1 MVIKKQCYHDDLE
14 RVITKEYN
22 NVAGIVVMKDGSLIY
37 ANYFNGYGKDDTL
50 HVASVTKSVL
60 SALIGIAIDKGF
72 IESVNQKVLD
82 FFPEYDSIL
91 EDSKKQEVTIKHL
104 LTMTAPYTYKQE
116 PFKELCYS
124 PDWAKYALDLL
135 GGKDECGTFKYST
148 AGAHLLSVILT
159 KATGKTA
166 REFANEY
173 LFAPMGMKQL
183 PDYEMTA
190 ENSMKFFKGRNVFGW
205 VSDPKGYSTGGFGVT
220 LSADDMARFG
230 QLYLN
235 YGKWNGK
242 QIISRE
248 WIEECLQD
256 NSNHYGYL
264 WWLFNEDEFMY
275 CAMGDGGN
283 VICCLPDRNMVIA
296 IASEFMMR
304 PKDRM
309 KLIKDYILPECSKIC
324 NKKRN

>member
-1 MVIKKQCYHDDLE
+1 MIKKEYFHDDLE
-14 RVITKEYN
+14 RVVSKKYKNI
-22 NVAGIVVMKDGSLIY
+22 AGIAVVKDGNTVY
-37 ANYFNGYGKDDTL
+37 ENYFNGYGKEDTL
-50 HVASVTKSVL
+50 HVASVTKSIL

-82 FFPEYDSIL
+82 FFPEYDSML
-91 EDSKKQEVTIKHL
+91 ADSKKQEVRIKHL
-104 LTMTAPYTYKQE
+104 LTMTAPYIYKRE
-116 PFKELCYS
+116 PFKELCS
-124 PDWAKYALDLL
+124 SSDWAKYALDLL

-173 LFAPMGMKQL
+173 LFEPIGMKQL
-183 PDYEMTA
+183 PNYEMTT
-190 ENSMKFFKGRNVFGW
+190 ETYMNFIKGKYVCGW
-205 VSDPKGYSTGGFGVT
+205 VSDPKGNSTGGWGVT
-220 LSADDMARFG
+220 LSAVDMARFG

-235 YGKWNGK
+235 YGNWNGK

-248 WIEECLQD
+248 WIEESLRD

-264 WWLFNEDEFMY
+264 WWLFKEDEFAY

-283 VICCLPDRNMVIA
+283 VICCLPERNMVVA
-296 IASEFMMR
+296 IASKFMMR

-309 KLIKDYILPECSKIC
+309 KLVKDYILPLLDREKSI
-324 NKKRN
+324 

>member
-1 MVIKKQCYHDDLE
+1 MLLKKQCSHDDLE
-14 RVITKEYN
+14 RVIAKEYN
-22 NVAGIVVMKDGSLIY
+22 NVAGIVVMKDGNLIY
-37 ANYFNGYGKDDTL
+37 ENYFNGYGKEDTL

-72 IESVNQKVLD
+72 IESVNQKVLN
-82 FFPEYDSIL
+82 FFPEYGNTFADR
-91 EDSKKQEVTIKHL
+91 KKQEVTIKHL

-116 PFKELCYS
+116 PFKELCGS
-124 PDWAKYALDLL
+124 SDWAKYALDLL

-173 LFAPMGMKQL
+173 LFAPIGMKQL

-190 ENSMKFFKGRNVFGW
+190 ENSMNFFVGRNVFGW

-220 LSADDMARFG
+220 LSAGDMARFG

-248 WIEECLQD
+248 WIEESLQD

-264 WWLFNEDEFMY
+264 WWLFNEDEFKY

-283 VICCLPDRNMVIA
+283 VICCLPERKMVIA
-296 IASEFMMR
+296 IASEFMMK
-304 PKDRM
+304 PEDRM
-309 KLIKDYILPECSKIC
+309 KLVKDHILPLLDKEKSI
-324 NKKRN
+324 

>member
-1 MVIKKQCYHDDLE
+1 MFGRECFHDDLE
-14 RVITKEYN
+14 KLIAKKYEN
-22 NVAGIVVMKDGSLIY
+22 IAGIVALKDGNTVY
-37 ANYFNGYGKDDTL
+37 ENYFNGYKREDTL
-50 HVASVTKSVL
+50 HVASVTKSIL

-91 EDSKKQEVTIKHL
+91 QDKKKQEVTLKHL
-104 LTMTAPYTYKQE
+104 LTMTAPYIYKIE
-116 PFKELCYS
+116 PFKELCLS
-124 PDWAKYALDLL
+124 SDWAKYALDLL

-173 LFAPMGMKQL
+173 LFEPIGMKQL
-183 PDYEMTA
+183 PNYEMTA
-190 ENSMKFFKGRNVFGW
+190 ENYMDFFNGRNVFGW
-205 VSDPKGYSTGGFGVT
+205 VSDLKGYSTGGWGVT
-220 LSADDMARFG
+220 LSASDMARFG
-230 QLYLN
+230 ELYLN
-235 YGKWNGK
+235 HGKWNGR
-242 QIISRE
+242 QIISKE
-248 WIEECLQD
+248 WIEESLHD

-264 WWLFNEDEFMY
+264 WWLFKEDEFAY

-283 VICCLPDRNMVIA
+283 VIHCLPERNMVVA
-296 IASEFMMR
+296 IASKFMLK

-309 KLIKDYILPECSKIC
+309 KLIKNYILPLLD
-324 NKKRN
+324 KKLPN

>member
-1 MVIKKQCYHDDLE
+1 MLKKEFSYDDLE
-14 RVITKEYN
+14 RVIAKRYKN
-22 NVAGIVVMKDGSLIY
+22 IAGIVVVKDDNLVY
-37 ANYFNGYGKDDTL
+37 ENYFNGYGKEDTL

-82 FFPEYDSIL
+82 FFPEYDNTL
-91 EDSKKQEVTIKHL
+91 ADSKKQEVTIKHF
-104 LTMTAPYTYKQE
+104 LTMTAPYIYKRE
-116 PFKELCYS
+116 PFRELCCS

-159 KATGKTA
+159 KVTGKTA

-173 LFAPMGMKQL
+173 LFAPIGMKQL
-183 PDYEMTA
+183 PDYEMTIA
-190 ENSMKFFKGRNVFGW
+190 TYMNFVKGRNVFGW
-205 VSDPKGYSTGGFGVT
+205 VSDPKGYSTGGWGAT
-220 LSADDMARFG
+220 LSTGDMARFG

-235 YGKWNGK
+235 YGKWNGRK
-242 QIISRE
+242 IISRE
-248 WIEECLQD
+248 WIEESLQD

-264 WWLFNEDEFMY
+264 WWLFKEDEFAY

-283 VICCLPDRNMVIA
+283 VICCLPERNMVVA
-296 IASEFMMR
+296 IASTFMMR
-304 PKDRM
+304 PNDRI
-309 KLIKDYILPECSKIC
+309 KLVKDYILPLLDKEKI
-324 NKKRN
+324 KS